1 MLANFFEWKQVDK
14 LKHESL
20 HLDEELEE
28 GKMYFHSKEELSSPD
43 TSRICQENREPKVH
57 YCRDVIY
64 QMLSQ

>member
-1 MLANFFEWKQVDK
+1 MHSKYEAQVTIMLANFFEWKQVDK

-43 TSRICQENREPKVH
+43 T
-57 YCRDVIY
+57 
-64 QMLSQ
+64 